1 MLKTLA
7 TINPIL
13 DKSRLIKEV
22 KTNFSS
28 NLSLTIPRK
37 NGIKNVKDP
46 LMIFITSSINGA
58 EEF

>member
-1 MLKTLA
+1 MLKTEA
-7 TINPIL
+7 TINPML

-22 KTNFSS
+22 RTNFSS

-46 LMIFITSSINGA
+46 LMIFITSSIKGA
-58 EEF
+58 EDY

>member
-1 MLKTLA
+1 MLKILA